1 MGGRFGELLLLFI
14 VAMLLFGPQ
23 KLPDLARAM
32 GEAIR
37 EFKKAANGETTSQ
50 SQSPAPATQPLP
62 PAQIQAQAPAP
73 PPVQP
78 APNKPADPPSSVVS

>member
-37 EFKKAANGETTSQ
+37 EFKKAANGETSTQ
-50 SQSPAPATQPLP
+50 SQPPAPAVQPAP
-62 PAQIQAQAPAP
+62 PAQVQAQAPAAP
-73 PPVQP
+73 P
-78 APNKPADPPSSVVS
+78 ANKPTDPPSSIVS

>member
-14 VAMLLFGPQ
+14 VALLLFGPS

-37 EFKKAANGETTSQ
+37 EFKKAVNPDQPSNTHKPEA
-50 SQSPAPATQPLP
+50 SPTQTIALPAKSKNTPQ
-62 PAQIQAQAPAP
+62 
-73 PPVQP
+73 
-78 APNKPADPPSSVVS
+78 KKKGR

>member
-23 KLPDLARAM
+23 KLPDLAKAL

-37 EFKKAANGETTSQ
+37 EFKKAASGEGS
-50 SQSPAPATQPLP
+50 SASAPVAPAQPVAP
-62 PAQIQAQAPAP
+62 QAQIQAQAPAA
-73 PPVQP
+73 P
-78 APNKPADPPSSVVS
+78 APAENKPADPPSSIVS